1 MRCMRVCKAQEILR
15 MWATRVTKTQ
25 KTYPHDARECEWH
38 ETHETQEPGRW
49 CTRPFWAPHLVESF
63 KNCIVN
69 CNAIFLCGS
78 YIDR

>member
-1 MRCMRVCKAQEILR
+1 MRCMRVCKAQEILS
-15 MWATRVTKTQ
+15 MWATRVTKTR

-49 CTRPFWAPHLVESF
+49 CTRPFWAPHLVDSF